1 MTEDAYLLLE
11 NVSKTYYLAQKGFGG
26 AQRQVHAVD
35 NVSLKMARGETLGLV
50 GESGCGKSS
59 LARLILRLE
68 RPTEGSIEIDGVDIA
83 RLEGRSLKAAR
94 QRFQMIFQDPYAS
107 LNPRMKVR
115 AIIGEPLRNYRVG
128 TRAEIDRKVETIAH
142 LAGLSSYHLDRY
154 PHELSGGQCQRI
166 GIARAIALE
175 PELIVADEPVSAL
188 DVSIQ
193 AQILNLII
201 RLQSEMNLSLI
212 FISHDLSVVSHVAD
226 RVAVMYLGRIVEIG
240 GNATLFSQP
249 THPYTRTLL
258 SAIPRPHPQD
268 RGKKAQVSGELPS
281 PLNPPPGCHFK
292 PRCPFAQDLCGQ
304 SVPALRE
311 IGTNHAVACHR
322 AEEIIHQS
330 STIPPIA
337 QPNQ

>member
-1 MTEDAYLLLE
+1 ML
-11 NVSKTYYLAQKGFGG
+11 
-26 AQRQVHAVD
+26 
-35 NVSLKMARGETLGLV
+35 
-50 GESGCGKSS
+50 
-59 LARLILRLE
+59 
-68 RPTEGSIEIDGVDIA
+68 
-83 RLEGRSLKAAR
+83 
-94 QRFQMIFQDPYAS
+94 
-107 LNPRMKVR
+107 
-115 AIIGEPLRNYRVG
+115 
-128 TRAEIDRKVETIAH
+128 
-142 LAGLSSYHLDRY
+142 
-154 PHELSGGQCQRI
+154 
-166 GIARAIALE
+166 
-175 PELIVADEPVSAL
+175 ADEPVSAL

-240 GNATLFSQP
+240 DNATLFSQP

-292 PRCPFAQDLCGQ
+292 PRCPFAQDQCSQ
-304 SVPALRE
+304 SVPPLSE
-311 IGTNHAVACHR
+311 IGPNHAVACHR
-322 AEEIIHQS
+322 AEEIIQQF

-337 QPNQ
+337 QTEPMSSISCLTQLSSFPAFCPVLPRGASSFPFLGRITPSRSPVAIMT

>member
-1 MTEDAYLLLE
+1 MTGEAYLLLE
-11 NVSKTYYLAQKGFGG
+11 NVSKIYHLAQKRFGG
-26 AQRQVHAVD
+26 TRRQVHAVD

-68 RPTEGSIEIDGVDIA
+68 RPTDGSIEIDGVDIA

-115 AIIGEPLRNYRVG
+115 AIIGEALRNYRVG
-128 TRAEIDRKVETIAH
+128 TRAEIDKKVEAIAK

-240 GNATLFSQP
+240 DNATLFAKP

-258 SAIPRPHPQD
+258 SAIPRPHPTD

-281 PLNPPPGCHFK
+281 PLAPPPGCHFK
-292 PRCPFAQDLCGQ
+292 PRCPFAQDQCSQ
-304 SVPALRE
+304 SVPPLRE
-311 IGTNHAVACHR
+311 IGTDHAVACHR
-322 AEEIIHQS
+322 AEEIIHQF
-330 STIPPIA
+330 STIQPIA
-337 QPNQ
+337 EQSQ